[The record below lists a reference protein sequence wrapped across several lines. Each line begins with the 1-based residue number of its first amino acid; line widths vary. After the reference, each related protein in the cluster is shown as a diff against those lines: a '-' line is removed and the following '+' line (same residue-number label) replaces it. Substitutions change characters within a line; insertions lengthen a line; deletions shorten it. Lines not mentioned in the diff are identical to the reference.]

1 MKVILTQN
9 VPNLGQAGDVKEV
22 KKGYGFNYLL
32 PEGLAELATPGA
44 LKSIKHIVARAEKDK
59 AALKAQIAGALQT
72 LDGKEVKLT
81 VKARDGKLFGSVTKQ
96 DVVKAIAALGGQVD
110 EDVVKLETPIKTVG
124 EYTVTLEKGGAQAS
138 LKLVVAAE

>member
-59 AALKAQIAGALQT
+59 AEHVAQLTGAVQAV
-72 LDGKEVKLT
+72 DGKAVTLKM
-81 VKARDGKLFGSVTKQ
+81 KSKDGKLFGSVTKANI
-96 DVVKAIAALGGQVD
+96 VKA
-110 EDVVKLETPIKTVG
+110 LEGAVNEEMIELEHPIKTTG
-124 EYTVTLEKGGAQAS
+124 EFDVKISAGSAKATV
-138 LKLVVAAE
+138 KLSVVSE

>member
-44 LKSIKHIVARAEKDK
+44 LKTIQAIVARAKKEQNEHL
-59 AALKAQIAGALQT
+59 AALAASVQA
-72 LDGKEVKLT
+72 LDGKLVT
-81 VKARDGKLFGSVTKQ
+81 IKAKAKDGKLFGSVTKARL
-96 DVVKAIAALGGQVD
+96 VKALEGAVD
-110 EDVVKLETPIKTVG
+110 ETMLVLDQPIKVLGDYEIPVQAGTVKATVKL
-124 EYTVTLEKGGAQAS
+124 S
-138 LKLVVAAE
+138 VVSE